1 VRLSLTTGAGP
12 RDFMSWQHSYHRII
26 SGEAIGLGPAA
37 ARAALA
43 LSEPMYAAAVRA
55 RNRGFD
61 RNPAKVCWLP
71 RPVISV
77 GNITAGGT
85 GKTPIVRWLASRLRD
100 AGRRVAVLS
109 RGYKAAPGSLG
120 DEQRMLD
127 ALLNEPG
134 KPPVL
139 IRANPDRFAA
149 GTTALG
155 EHPAIDVFL
164 LDDGFQHRRLG
175 RDLDVVL
182 INAIE
187 PFGHGHVLPRGL
199 LREPLSGLA
208 RAGAIVLTHASSVD
222 DAARSR
228 IVRQVR
234 RYAPDVPVYQCD
246 HAPARLKR
254 PSPAGKT
261 ELAPDELGARRVFAF
276 CGIGSPR
283 GFERQVRSL
292 AGSLSGNRWFPD
304 HHPYTA
310 AELGELRTAA
320 RTTGADVL
328 VTTEKD
334 WVKLAALDAAAAK
347 NGEIPIW
354 RLDVEARFREDGEER
369 LLQQVLHS
377 LARARRR
384 REGAVG

>member
-1 VRLSLTTGAGP
+1 
-12 RDFMSWQHSYHRII
+12 MNWQHSYHRTI
-26 SGEAIGLGPAA
+26 SGEATGLGPAA
-37 ARAALA
+37 VRAALA

-61 RNPAKVCWLP
+61 RHPARVRWLP

-77 GNITAGGT
+77 GNVTTGGT

-100 AGRRVAVLS
+100 ACRQVAVLS

-149 GTTALG
+149 GTAALG
-155 EHPAIDVFL
+155 EHPEIDVFL

-175 RDLDVVL
+175 RDLDLVL
-182 INAIE
+182 INATE

-222 DAARSR
+222 EAARSC
-228 IVRQVR
+228 IVQQVR

-246 HAPARLKR
+246 YVPARLR
-254 PSPAGKT
+254 TAAAADTT
-261 ELAPDELGARRVFAF
+261 ELAPEELKTRRVFAF

-283 GFERQVRSL
+283 SFANQLRSL
-292 AGSLSGNRWFPD
+292 AGCVAGERYFPD
-304 HHPYTA
+304 HHDYAPTD
-310 AELGELRTAA
+310 LTELRAAA
-320 RTTGADVL
+320 RRVRADVL

-334 WVKLAALDAAAAK
+334 WVKLAALDAAAA
-347 NGEIPIW
+347 NDGEISIW
-354 RLDVEARFREDGEER
+354 RLDVEARFREDDGER
-369 LLQQVLHS
+369 LLQQVLNS
-377 LARARRR
+377 LDRGRRR
-384 REGAVG
+384 GEAPIA

>member
-1 VRLSLTTGAGP
+1 
-12 RDFMSWQHSYHRII
+12 MNWQHSYHRII
-26 SGEAIGLGPAA
+26 SGEATGLGAAA

-43 LSEPMYAAAVRA
+43 LAEPIYATAVRA
-55 RNRGFD
+55 RNRGLD
-61 RNPAKVCWLP
+61 RNPGRVRCLP

-77 GNITAGGT
+77 GNLTTGGT
-85 GKTPIVRWLASRLRD
+85 GKTPVVRWLASRLRD

-127 ALLNEPG
+127 ELLNEPG
-134 KPPVL
+134 RPPVL

-149 GTTALG
+149 GTAALR
-155 EHPAIDVFL
+155 EHPEIDVFL

-199 LREPLSGLA
+199 LREPPSGVA
-208 RAGAIVLTHASSVD
+208 RAGAIVLTHASSAD
-222 DAARSR
+222 EAARAR
-228 IVRQVR
+228 IIEELGR
-234 RYAPDVPVYQCD
+234 RAPDAPVYQCD

-354 RLDVEARFREDGEER
+354 RLDVEARFREDDGER
-369 LLQQVLHS
+369 LFQQVLNSLDRARWNVEGS
-377 LARARRR
+377 LA
-384 REGAVG
+384 